1 MCIVFSR
8 QKSEESSKDCYVL
21 IMKQS
26 KIQINQA
33 QWVHLDSLVEWNLK
47 YILWDTFCF
56 WLPVEFLGESFFIS
70 WWIFLDFSVKF

>member
-33 QWVHLDSLVEWNLK
+33 QGCIWTLK
-47 YILWDTFCF
+47 LSEILN
-56 WLPVEFLGESFFIS
+56 
-70 WWIFLDFSVKF
+70 